1 MQYQVKTVTEKV
13 DWAQI
18 ERIDIMNYPWGSDYM
33 PHTSAWLYR
42 VEGEGFY
49 LKMRC
54 EENEPKAVYK
64 EANDPVY
71 KDSCMEFFA
80 NFYPEDEKAGYM
92 NFEMNSNGAILCEYG
107 HPGNRFYLKDKGF
120 DYPKPIVTKGE
131 GYWEVELMIPDTL
144 IQAVYGYDHMTT
156 SGRIKGNFYKCG
168 DETHTAHYGCW
179 NPIENEYPAFH
190 KPEFFGELILG

>member
-54 EENEPKAVYK
+54 EENEPKAVPGQPRRNRPSRK
-64 EANDPVY
+64 PPSPRPASPGR
-71 KDSCMEFFA
+71 
-80 NFYPEDEKAGYM
+80 AGRP
-92 NFEMNSNGAILCEYG
+92 L
-107 HPGNRFYLKDKGF
+107 
-120 DYPKPIVTKGE
+120 PKPPPGPPLP
-131 GYWEVELMIPDTL
+131 WP
-144 IQAVYGYDHMTT
+144 
-156 SGRIKGNFYKCG
+156 R
-168 DETHTAHYGCW
+168 
-179 NPIENEYPAFH
+179 P
-190 KPEFFGELILG
+190 

>member
-64 EANDPVY
+64 
-71 KDSCMEFFA
+71 DSCMEFFA

-107 HPGNRFYLKDKGF
+107 HPGDRFYLRDKGF

-144 IQAVYGYDHMTT
+144 IQAVYGHDHMTT